1 LRGVSQVIVAILL
14 VGTAVVAGSA
24 LSYIVADMMSTYKPS
39 ETVLA
44 RVGDVEV
51 ELSSIISTGYRFTAT
66 AKLVNLGSKPID
78 VSGYVVVLVKGT
90 TGKAQ
95 IVSCPSNSYV
105 TINPGEIKE
114 IVGYCYLDKTN
125 ALQNLFGTTSPPAD
139 VVKSSIS
146 FLYIRIQ
153 SVSYYGGDEPAFMI

>member
-14 VGTAVVAGSA
+14 IGTAVVAGSA
-24 LSYIVADMMSTYKPS
+24 LSYIVADMVSTYKPS

-51 ELSSIISTGYRFTAT
+51 ELSSIINTGYRFTAT
-66 AKLVNLGSKPID
+66 AKLANLGSTPISI
-78 VSGYVVVLVKGT
+78 SGYVVVLVKGT

-95 IVSCPSNSYV
+95 IVSCPTSSYI

-114 IVGYCYLDKTN
+114 IVGSCYLDKSST
-125 ALQNLFGTTSPPAD
+125 LQNLFGTVSPPAD

-153 SVSYYGGDEPAFMI
+153 SISYYGGDEPSFII